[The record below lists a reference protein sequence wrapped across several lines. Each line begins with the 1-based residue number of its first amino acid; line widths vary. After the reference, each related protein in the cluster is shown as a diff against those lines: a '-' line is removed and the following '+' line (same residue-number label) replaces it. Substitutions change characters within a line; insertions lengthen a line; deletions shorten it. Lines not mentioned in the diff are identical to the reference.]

1 MAVRRIQRELAEMQ
15 TAPSD
20 AFDAAPVRDDDLFV
34 WDARLHG
41 PPASPYAG
49 GVFVVSLTFPRDYPF
64 RPPKV
69 AFVTKLFHPNVAE
82 DGAICIGV
90 LKPEVWKPSN
100 KIVDI
105 IQSLLLILE
114 QPNADDAIN
123 GAVAEM
129 MLSSKDRFEKTAKEW
144 VKKYATAG

>member
-41 PPASPYAG
+41 P
-49 GVFVVSLTFPRDYPF
+49 
-64 RPPKV
+64 V